1 MQAANRGISTK
12 NLPEAENRGFGIVTS
27 KRMLVNGLGG
37 YFLMLSGSA
46 LHIKNQTI
54 DNFFELPVVPAL

>member
-1 MQAANRGISTK
+1 M
-12 NLPEAENRGFGIVTS
+12 TS

-54 DNFFELPVVPAL
+54 DNFFELPVVRVL